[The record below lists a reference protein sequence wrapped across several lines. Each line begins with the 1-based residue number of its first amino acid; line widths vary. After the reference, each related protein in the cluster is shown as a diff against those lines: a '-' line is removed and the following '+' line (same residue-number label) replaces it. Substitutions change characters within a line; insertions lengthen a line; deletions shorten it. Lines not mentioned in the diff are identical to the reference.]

1 MFGAN
6 FMIIGASV
14 VGQFG
19 AYLLLLGARCFI
31 IFGAFCSM
39 VFAEPVH
46 VVI

>member
-1 MFGAN
+1 MFGVS
-6 FMIIGASV
+6 FVIICASV

-19 AYLLLLGARCFI
+19 AKCFI

-46 VVI
+46 LVI